1 MCMPLTTK
9 EKICSMSKLVSVI
22 ASSLCMSLTILYID
36 WGQNSFLLIALLT
49 LFQESMQGIILPILF
64 INNLPNLKNYIW
76 KKIFKTATAFK
87 NGLSTICITVIGY
100 LPKRENQID
109 VMA

>member
-1 MCMPLTTK
+1 
-9 EKICSMSKLVSVI
+9 
-22 ASSLCMSLTILYID
+22 MSLTILYID

-109 VMA
+109 VMAWKVVKILRPLKKELSNNIKTKLTKD